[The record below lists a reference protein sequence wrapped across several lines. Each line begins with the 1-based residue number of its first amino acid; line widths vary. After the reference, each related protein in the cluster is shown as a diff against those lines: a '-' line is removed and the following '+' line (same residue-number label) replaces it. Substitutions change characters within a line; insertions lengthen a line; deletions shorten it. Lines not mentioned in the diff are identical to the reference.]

1 MWPWR
6 LERIYESL
14 APNSVFLSRMRTS
27 VLLALSFVAASLFLR
42 TDLSGWIDDFHRS
55 TMILSGMG
63 PVSQNPNDCEK
74 VFAGLYAL
82 YSGFV
87 LVVVMGLILTPIF
100 HRVLH
105 HFLLQ
110 A

>member
-6 LERIYESL
+6 LERIYEPL
-14 APNSVFLSRMRTS
+14 APISVFSQQDANER
-27 VLLALSFVAASLFLR
+27 
-42 TDLSGWIDDFHRS
+42 
-55 TMILSGMG
+55 LSGMG

>member
-6 LERIYESL
+6 LERIYEPL
-14 APNSVFLSRMRTS
+14 APISVFSQQDSNER
-27 VLLALSFVAASLFLR
+27 
-42 TDLSGWIDDFHRS
+42 
-55 TMILSGMG
+55 LSGMG

-100 HRVLH
+100 HRVLWH
-105 HFLLQ
+105 GLCLHPRQPLLTSS
-110 A
+110 ALVMPGLDPGIHDFGSS